1 MIKSI
6 KGPDAESYKKD
17 ICKELFLT
25 SPVGVDPD
33 NLVVLIYCIIQEFW
47 KLCVYN
53 WILWFMLWRADRKCT
68 CRWKTNLCWSLYGVD
83 VIFLIIFQY
92 RRIRWRGRGTRRST
106 WNWGSFRTLNWRYR
120 KFGFAYRSWK
130 FTRKLRRRRR

>member
-33 NLVVLIYCIIQEFW
+33 NLVVLIYCIIQEF
-47 KLCVYN
+47 
-53 WILWFMLWRADRKCT
+53 
-68 CRWKTNLCWSLYGVD
+68 
-83 VIFLIIFQY
+83 
-92 RRIRWRGRGTRRST
+92 
-106 WNWGSFRTLNWRYR
+106 
-120 KFGFAYRSWK
+120 
-130 FTRKLRRRRR
+130 